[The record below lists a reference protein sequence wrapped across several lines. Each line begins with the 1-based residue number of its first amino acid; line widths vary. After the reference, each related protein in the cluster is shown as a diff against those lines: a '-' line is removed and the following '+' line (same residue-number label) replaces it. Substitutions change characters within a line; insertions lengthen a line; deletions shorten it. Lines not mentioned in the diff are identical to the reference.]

1 MPAMRDEV
9 PDQRDRRV
17 AWLTRIGIWVV
28 HLLGRTWR
36 IRVDND
42 APWRRL
48 REKGKPIIFVF
59 WHGQML
65 PLLYVHRGQGVTV
78 LISEH
83 GDGELIARVASSL
96 GYRTLRGS
104 TSRGAARALI
114 EMTKAIEQGAELAIT
129 PDGPRGPARSVAPGA
144 VTVAQRTGVPIIPVG
159 VSVRTGWH
167 LKSWDR
173 FVIPRP
179 FSRIQVVY
187 GDPFTIERA
196 NVREAVEEAPRL
208 RDRIL
213 AAEQLA
219 GESGG

>member
-1 MPAMRDEV
+1 MRDDVTAEA
-9 PDQRDRRV
+9 DRRI
-17 AWLTRIGIWVV
+17 ALLTRIGVGVV

-36 IRVDND
+36 IKADNE
-42 APWRRL
+42 APWRHL
-48 REKGKPIIFVF
+48 RAGGKPIIFAF

-65 PLLYVHRGQGVTV
+65 PLLYAHRRQGVTV

-83 GDGELIARVASSL
+83 GDGELIARIASSL

-159 VSVRTGWH
+159 VFVRAGWH

-179 FSRIQVVY
+179 FSRIHIVY
-187 GDPFTIERA
+187 GDPLTIDRA
-196 NVREAVEEAPRL
+196 NARDATEDAPRL
-208 RDRIL
+208 RDRIV

-219 GESGG
+219 GESRG